1 VAWAEW
7 IRTVEV
13 EPSLYA
19 ADFSRLGEQIDQLL
33 RAGSRVFH
41 YDVGDGHFVEPII
54 IGPIVLQSIGGLI
67 HAGGGRV
74 DVHLMIETPERHFRA
89 FREAG
94 ADSVTFHYEAVDD
107 VAAIAAAA
115 REHDL
120 GVGVALKPQ
129 TLVEEV
135 AEAAIDADVD
145 LVLCMSIEPGYSGQ
159 QFMPEA
165 FERLRRLRDLLPAT
179 IQLQV
184 DGGVNDENIKEAR
197 GAGANLLVAA
207 TAVFGQGDPAL
218 AYRGLLDASE

>member
-33 RAGSRVFH
+33 QAGVRVFH

-54 IGPIVLQSIGGLI
+54 IGPIVLQSIEGLI

-74 DVHLMIETPERHFRA
+74 DVHLMIESPERHFRA

-115 REHDL
+115 RENGL
-120 GVGVALKPQ
+120 GVGVAVKPQ
-129 TLVEEV
+129 TPVQEV

-145 LVLCMSIEPGYSGQ
+145 VVLCMSIEPGYSGQ
-159 QFMPEA
+159 RFMPEA
-165 FERLRRLRDLLPAT
+165 FERLRRLRDLLSET

-184 DGGVNDENIKEAR
+184 DGGVNRENIQQAR
-197 GAGANLLVAA
+197 EAGANLLVAA

-218 AYRGLLDASE
+218 AYRGLVDASK

>member
-94 ADSVTFHYEAVDD
+94 ADSVTFHYEVVND

-129 TLVEEV
+129 TGVEEV
-135 AEAAIDADVD
+135 AEAALDADVD

-165 FERLRRLRDLLPAT
+165 FERLRRLRELLPAT

-184 DGGVNDENIKEAR
+184 DGGVNDENIKQAR